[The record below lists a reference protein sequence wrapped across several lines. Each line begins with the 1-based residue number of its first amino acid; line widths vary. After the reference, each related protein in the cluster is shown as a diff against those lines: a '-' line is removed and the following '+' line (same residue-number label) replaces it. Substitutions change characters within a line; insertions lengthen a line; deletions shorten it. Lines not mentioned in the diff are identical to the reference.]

1 MSGGTAAATSRS
13 TGPTIIIQGA
23 VDPDSTARQ
32 IKAILGG
39 RDRRTAGIRIG
50 GLAAMA

>member
-1 MSGGTAAATSRS
+1 MTGGSAAATSRS
-13 TGPTIIIQGA
+13 GVNITIQGA
-23 VDPDSTARQ
+23 VDPDGTARQ
-32 IKAILGG
+32 IKGILGG